1 MNIQAL
7 ITLLVL
13 GSSSVAL
20 ARPVAYPGQE
30 GAPSVRDHRAP
41 ASAPAPAYDGSFR
54 SPPFVPPWVTLGTER
69 RMVNGEMA
77 FRVSPSSGRFSTL
90 RLQTTAGKSLIYQV
104 RIQFANGAVQTVALN
119 QYLTA
124 ATPTITVD
132 LNGSWARSIK
142 KVTVVG
148 RNARG
153 SSFNVQAF

>member
-1 MNIQAL
+1 MNIKAL

-20 ARPVAYPGQE
+20 ARPVAYSGQE

-41 ASAPAPAYDGSFR
+41 APAPAYDGSFR
-54 SPPFVPPWVTLGTER
+54 SPPPFVPPWVTLGTER

-77 FRVSPSSGRFSTL
+77 FRVHPSFGRFSTL

-104 RIQFANGAVQTVALN
+104 KIQFPNGAVQTVALN
-119 QYLTA
+119 QYLDA
-124 ATPTITVD
+124 ANPTITVD
-132 LNGSWARSIK
+132 LDGSWARSIK

>member
-1 MNIQAL
+1 MNTKAL

-13 GSSSVAL
+13 GSSSVAM
-20 ARPVAYPGQE
+20 ARPVAYSGQE

-41 ASAPAPAYDGSFR
+41 APAPAYDGSFR
-54 SPPFVPPWVTLGTER
+54 SPPFVPPWVTLGAER
-69 RMVNGEMA
+69 RMINGEMA
-77 FRVSPSSGRFSTL
+77 FRVNPSSGRFSTL

-104 RIQFANGAVQTVALN
+104 KIQFSNGAVQTVALN
-119 QYLTA
+119 QYLNA
-124 ATPTITVD
+124 ANPTITVD
-132 LNGSWARSIK
+132 LDGSWARSIK